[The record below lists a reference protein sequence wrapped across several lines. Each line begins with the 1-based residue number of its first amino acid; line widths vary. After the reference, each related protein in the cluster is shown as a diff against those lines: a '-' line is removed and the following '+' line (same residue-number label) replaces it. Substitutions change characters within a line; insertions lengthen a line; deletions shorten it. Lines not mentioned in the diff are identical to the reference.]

1 VGGSNN
7 KINEQTLEQLNMK
20 NKQTTNSLDVR
31 FPKDSSCRSTIFP
44 FSRIFQEILEE
55 FPTGQSMDFFGK
67 LFNSGVPAISRSE
80 KLEAR
85 LQHLSA
91 GACGLGQDAKN
102 GHTADT
108 PQSIELF
115 EKGKS

>member
-1 VGGSNN
+1 
-7 KINEQTLEQLNMK
+7 
-20 NKQTTNSLDVR
+20 
-31 FPKDSSCRSTIFP
+31 
-44 FSRIFQEILEE
+44 
-55 FPTGQSMDFFGK
+55 MDFFGK

-91 GACGLGQDAKN
+91 GACGLGDAKN
-102 GHTADT
+102 GDIRDT